1 MAPGG
6 QGFAILDVFNQRCRV
21 RGFGQMPSFEMEF
34 KMVPNEGQID
44 KMDGCYGKCNE
55 TNDDA
60 NDGK

>member
-1 MAPGG
+1 
-6 QGFAILDVFNQRCRV
+6 
-21 RGFGQMPSFEMEF
+21 MPSFEMEF

-60 NDGK
+60 NDGKQVFSGEV